1 MNSIQLIGRLTADVE
16 LRQTQSGVSVCQFN
30 LAVDRP
36 KVKDTT
42 DFIPCVAWRGT
53 AEFICKY
60 FGKGNKIALNGVLTT
75 RKWQDQN
82 GNNRV
87 AYEVLAESVEFCE
100 SKQNNA
106 EQSGAEQYNEPTEP
120 TKLTA
125 YDDSDLPF

>member
-16 LRQTQSGVSVCQFN
+16 LKQTQSGISVCQFN

-36 KVKDTT
+36 RVKDTT
-42 DFIPCVAWRGT
+42 DFIPCVAWRNT

-60 FGKGNKIALNGVLTT
+60 FKKGNKIALNGVLTS
-75 RKWQDQN
+75 RKWEDKD
-82 GNNRV
+82 GNNRT

-100 SKQNNA
+100 SKSASVA
-106 EQSGAEQYNEPTEP
+106 EAENEAARERMTAPAP
-120 TKLTA
+120 A